1 MIKTNYEYPFT
12 FLVQYITFEKPFQVF
27 FSHFKSFCVKKSK
40 KRMSLLQITNYNLFE
55 KEFKI
60 SNILQKAIFNKDLS
74 IFKLTLTIQKT

>member
-1 MIKTNYEYPFT
+1 
-12 FLVQYITFEKPFQVF
+12 
-27 FSHFKSFCVKKSK
+27 
-40 KRMSLLQITNYNLFE
+40 MSLLQITNYNLFE